1 MIRNKLDEN
10 RQLLDEISQNQS
22 ESSDK
27 LDKDQN

>member
-22 ESSDK
+22 EISNK
-27 LDKDQN
+27 FDKDQN

>member
-22 ESSDK
+22 EIRNK

>member
-22 ESSDK
+22 EISYK